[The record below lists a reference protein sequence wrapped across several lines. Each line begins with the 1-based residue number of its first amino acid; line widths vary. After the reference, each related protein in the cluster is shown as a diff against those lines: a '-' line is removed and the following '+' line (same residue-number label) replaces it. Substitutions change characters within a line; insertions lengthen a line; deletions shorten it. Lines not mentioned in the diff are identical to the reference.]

1 MERNYQFRERM
12 MEVHRPHRRDKSIV
26 KKDDQVEID
35 LEWVIT
41 IPREYDD
48 VLMKACRDLE
58 DYFFVSMDVSLQVAY
73 EDEVIGKT
81 IAYKIDEALP
91 ENSYKFTVTRESVT
105 LCGHDTRAAAQAGY
119 YLEDLMN
126 LNEAPC
132 LDIADEIRTPLY
144 SPRMIHSG
152 YGLDKFPEEHIR
164 SIAHAGINALLIFV
178 EDVDVTPHGY
188 LDFNDLCYRAAQW
201 GVDVYAYSYMKSRV
215 YPEGPEAE
223 EFYENLYGRLF
234 ERCPYFKGI
243 IFVGESCEFPSKDP
257 HTTGILRL
265 DNLDGNGEP
274 IVKGKPSPGWW
285 PCYDFPLWLNMI
297 KRIIRNK
304 KPDADIVFWTYNW
317 GYVEEKYRLE
327 LLRNIPTDVSLLVT
341 FEMFEDVVRDGI
353 TNRTVDYTL
362 FFEGPGKYFTSEAK
376 LAKERGIRLYAMTN
390 TGGLTWDVG
399 TIPYEPA
406 PYQWMRRY
414 ENMREMHENYGLCG
428 TMDSHHYGF
437 YPSFISDL
445 AKWAFYK
452 PTPDLNVMLRRIAVR
467 DFSEETADDVL
478 KAYEYFSDGIRYL
491 ISTNEDQYGPFRIGP
506 SYPLIL
512 YRDVD
517 AVFPSV
523 PYAPHGGNEI
533 CNPVYKYDL
542 SEPYLW
548 DKINYEI
555 KCHTKTAELYNAGCE
570 ILERVI
576 PLISEKKRHEAMLLL
591 NMCRFIRNAAKT
603 TVNVKEWKKRKELLL
618 DAAGDERNKIVSEM
632 IEIGKRDIANAE
644 ETISLTQFDSR
655 LGYEPS
661 MEYMCD
667 PEHLE
672 WKINLTRRAVE
683 EELPTYLV

>member
-12 MEVHRPHRRDKSIV
+12 MVVHKKNRRDYDR
-26 KKDDQVEID
+26 KKADNQIEID
-35 LEWVIT
+35 STWTIT
-41 IPREYDD
+41 IPRDYDR
-48 VLMKACRDLE
+48 VTEKSCRDLE
-58 DYFFVSMDVSLQVAY
+58 DYFFTSMGVSVRVMF
-73 EDEVIGKT
+73 EDEAEGKT
-81 IAYKIDEALP
+81 IAYTVDPTLD
-91 ENSYKFTVTRESVT
+91 ENSYRFTVTEDKVT
-105 LCGHDTRAAAQAGY
+105 LCGYNTRAASQAGF

-126 LNEAPC
+126 LNEAPF
-132 LDIADEIRTPLY
+132 LTIGEEVRTPLY

-152 YGLDKFPEEHIR
+152 YGLDKFPEEHIAA
-164 SIAHAGINALLIFV
+164 IAHAGVNALLIFV

-188 LDFNDLCYRAAQW
+188 LDFNDLCYRAAEW

-234 ERCPYFKGI
+234 ERCPYFKGV

-297 KRIIRNK
+297 TKIIRNK

-327 LLRNIPTDVSLLVT
+327 LLRNIPTDLTLLVT
-341 FEMFEDVVRDGI
+341 FEMFEDVVREGI
-353 TNRTVDYTL
+353 ANRTVDYTL
-362 FFEGPGKYFTSEAK
+362 FFEGPGQYFTSEAK
-376 LAKERGIRLYAMTN
+376 LAKERGIKLYAMTN

-406 PYQWMRRY
+406 PYQWMKRY
-414 ENMREMHENYGLCG
+414 NNMREMHENYGLCG

-445 AKWAFYK
+445 AKWAFHK
-452 PTPDLNVMLRRIAVR
+452 PTPDLNEMLRRITVR
-467 DFSEETADDVL
+467 DFTEETADDVL
-478 KAYEYFSDGIRYL
+478 KAYEYFSEGINCL
-491 ISTNEDQYGPFRIGP
+491 VSTNEDQYGPFRVGP
-506 SYPLIL
+506 SYPIL
-512 YRDVD
+512 LFRDTD
-517 AVFPSV
+517 AEFPSV

-533 CNPVYKYDL
+533 CKPMYAYDL
-542 SEPYLW
+542 STQGQW

-555 KCHTKTAELYNAGCE
+555 KCHTKTADMFNAGCE
-570 ILERVI
+570 ILEKVI
-576 PLISEKKRHEAMLLL
+576 PLIPEKKQFEAKLLL
-591 NMCRFIRNAAKT
+591 NMGYFIRNAART
-603 TVNVKEWKKRKELLL
+603 TVNVKEFKKRKEVLL
-618 DAAGDERNKIVSEM
+618 ASEGAERNRIVDEM
-632 IEIGKRDIANAE
+632 IEIANRDIENAR
-644 ETISLTQFDSR
+644 ETIAFVDFDSR

-667 PEHLE
+667 REHLE
-672 WKINLTRRAVE
+672 WKINLTKGVAE
-683 EELPTYLV
+683 EELPTYRV